1 MVDIRAERSVTS
13 ARPSPPALPPQ
24 SQPTRRRVPARG
36 RKRPQILLHSVLIL
50 CASVMVF
57 PFVWQLLTSFKTLAE
72 SRAVPPQFLPGALD
86 FSAYERFFDALPF
99 GSMLGV
105 SLAALVLRVIGQVA
119 VCTLAAY
126 GFARFRFPGRTLL
139 FALFLVM
146 LMAPSQLFLIAQFDL
161 MKALGLLD
169 TIPAISIPGVFSAF
183 GTFLLRQAFLALPSE
198 YEEAARLDGA
208 NSFQIFGRVMLP
220 MVLPT
225 VAALTVLTSLY
236 SWNDLLWP
244 LIATSSPSLMT
255 LPVGLA
261 NLQGQYGTDY
271 PTLMAGS
278 LIASL
283 PLIIIFVTLQRQ
295 FFAGIASSGL
305 KG

>member
-1 MVDIRAERSVTS
+1 MAEVATRTAASG
-13 ARPSPPALPPQ
+13 RIP
-24 SQPTRRRVPARG
+24 RRRSQWP
-36 RKRPQILLHSVLIL
+36 LHTVLIL
-50 CASVMVF
+50 CAAVMVL
-57 PFVWQLLTSFKTLAE
+57 PFVWQLLTAFKSIAE
-72 SRAVPPQFLPGALD
+72 SRAVPPVLLPETFDLGA
-86 FSAYERFFDALPF
+86 FERFFATVPF

-105 SLAALVLRVIGQVA
+105 SGLALVLRVAGQLL

-126 GFARFRFPGRTLL
+126 GFARFRFPGRTVL
-139 FALFLVM
+139 FGLFLVM

-161 MKALGLLD
+161 MKAAGLLN
-169 TIPAISIPGVFSAF
+169 TVPAIAIPGIFSAF
-183 GTFLLRQAFLALPSE
+183 GTFLLRQAFLALPPD

-208 NSFQIFGRVMLP
+208 NAFQIFWRIMLP
-220 MVLPT
+220 MVGPT
-225 VAALTVLTSLY
+225 VAALAVLTSLY

-244 LIATSSPSLMT
+244 LIVTSSPETMT

-278 LIASL
+278 FIASL
-283 PLIIIFVTLQRQ
+283 PLVVIFIALQRQ